1 MATTRDLL
9 YTSRAM
15 KVAIAGDYGLAT
27 GRMDLDMIV
36 THGRSELKA
45 KVTGTTA
52 SPSIRV
58 SPPSVLRDVDP
69 KKTEKGLKD
78 LLKRFGR

>member
-1 MATTRDLL
+1 
-9 YTSRAM
+9 M

-27 GRMDLDMIV
+27 GRMDLDMVV
-36 THGRSELKA
+36 THSRGELKA

-52 SPSIRV
+52 SPSIHV
-58 SPPSVLRDVDP
+58 SPASVLRDVDP